1 MIEYQIYSH
10 IVETLSVVQSQYITH
25 IMFDNLVAKILLQ
38 YGLLLMSHTDPH
50 INLLHAEKI
59 I

>member
-10 IVETLSVVQSQYITH
+10 IIETLSVVQSQYITH
-25 IMFDNLVAKILLQ
+25 IICDALVAKILLQ
-38 YGLLLMSHTDPH
+38 YGLLLMSHTDSD
-50 INLLHAEKI
+50 INLLHEEKI